1 MIDGVGD
8 GVWEGMLPV
17 VVTSGV
23 FFYKTKLPCAV
34 CPVTAPYTPF
44 GGTRAHRRP
53 ISNQNPVSIGNRK

>member
-23 FFYKTKLPCAV
+23 FFTRQG
-34 CPVTAPYTPF
+34 CPVPF
-44 GGTRAHRRP
+44 AL
-53 ISNQNPVSIGNRK
+53 

>member
-1 MIDGVGD
+1 MGWVMVVGM
-8 GVWEGMLPV
+8 GGY
-17 VVTSGV
+17 VTGGSDKWC